1 MIHGPEI
8 PHQCKQVW
16 VCVDLLLNSNQEFEW
31 GHLTSTNKHDTNMA
45 WIIAISSGLLA
56 RPRPTMLL
64 PPLSNGKTR
73 GC

>member
-45 WIIAISSGLLA
+45 
-56 RPRPTMLL
+56 
-64 PPLSNGKTR
+64 
-73 GC
+73 